1 MIQLELRRSYLAYN
15 VHKFWSYVRKRMDI
29 PAAVFKAECLKLM
42 DEVARTG
49 QPVVI
54 TKHGKPVA
62 QLVPIPAQS
71 RSLFGYMK
79 NTVKIKGDVVAPI
92 DEAWSALSGDENHVF
107 AVAAKKPRARRSSR
121 NK

>member
-1 MIQLELRRSYLAYN
+1 
-15 VHKFWSYVRKRMDI
+15 MDI

-79 NTVKIKGDVVAPI
+79 NTVQIKGDVIAPV
-92 DEAWSALSGDENHVF
+92 DEEWSALSGDENNLL
-107 AVAAKKPRARRSSR
+107 AVAPKKSRARRGSR

>member
-1 MIQLELRRSYLAYN
+1 
-15 VHKFWSYVRKRMDI
+15 MDI

-62 QLVPIPAQS
+62 RLVPIPPES

-79 NTVKIKGDVVAPI
+79 NTVQIKGDVVAPI
-92 DEAWSALSGDENHVF
+92 KDEWSALSGEEDQLF
-107 AVAAKKPRARRSSR
+107 AVAPRKSRARRGSR
-121 NK
+121 VK

>member
-1 MIQLELRRSYLAYN
+1 
-15 VHKFWSYVRKRMDI
+15 MDI

-62 QLVPIPAQS
+62 QLVPITAQS
-71 RSLFGYMK
+71 STLFGYMK
-79 NTVKIKGDVVAPI
+79 NTVKIKGDVIAPI
-92 DEAWSALSGDENHVF
+92 DEEWSALSGDENHLF
-107 AVAAKKPRARRSSR
+107 AVAPKKSRARRGTS
-121 NK
+121 KKK

>member
-1 MIQLELRRSYLAYN
+1 MN
-15 VHKFWSYVRKRMDI
+15 I

-62 QLVPIPAQS
+62 QLTPVPADA

-79 NTVKIKGDVVAPI
+79 NTLKITGDIVAATR
-92 DEAWSALSGDENHVF
+92 EAWSAVRGDEDHLF
-107 AVAAKKPRARRSSR
+107 APRKKRPRARRRSV
-121 NK
+121 KK

>member
-1 MIQLELRRSYLAYN
+1 
-15 VHKFWSYVRKRMDI
+15 
-29 PAAVFKAECLKLM
+29 
-42 DEVARTG
+42 
-49 QPVVI
+49 VI

-79 NTVKIKGDVVAPI
+79 NTVQIKGDVIAPV
-92 DEAWSALSGDENHVF
+92 DEEWSALSGDENNLL
-107 AVAAKKPRARRSSR
+107 AVAPKKSRARRGSR

>member
-1 MIQLELRRSYLAYN
+1 
-15 VHKFWSYVRKRMDI
+15 MDI

-62 QLVPIPAQS
+62 QLVPMPARP

-79 NTVKIKGDVVAPI
+79 NTLRIEGDVIASI
-92 DEAWSALSGDENHVF
+92 EEQWSALSGDERHLF
-107 AVAAKKPRARRSSR
+107 AAPKKPRARGAS
-121 NK
+121 KK

>member
-1 MIQLELRRSYLAYN
+1 MS
-15 VHKFWSYVRKRMDI
+15 V

-62 QLVPIPAQS
+62 QLVPVPAAPE
-71 RSLFGYMK
+71 SLFGYMR
-79 NTVKIKGDVVAPI
+79 NTVTIQGDIVAPTG
-92 DEAWSALSGDENHVF
+92 ESWSADSGTDDPL
-107 AVAAKKPRARRSSR
+107 VAAARRKSR
-121 NK
+121 TRRNGSKK

>member
-1 MIQLELRRSYLAYN
+1 MS
-15 VHKFWSYVRKRMDI
+15 I

-62 QLVPIPAQS
+62 QLVPVPATPK
-71 RSLFGYMK
+71 SLFGYMR
-79 NTVKIKGDVVAPI
+79 NTVKIRGDVVAPTG
-92 DEAWSALSGDENHVF
+92 ESWSADSREQDSLLATARKKRRTRRVG
-107 AVAAKKPRARRSSR
+107 AKK
-121 NK
+121 

>member
-1 MIQLELRRSYLAYN
+1 MN
-15 VHKFWSYVRKRMDI
+15 I

-62 QLVPIPAQS
+62 QLVPMPPQP

-79 NTVKIKGDVVAPI
+79 DTVRIKGDIVAPI
-92 DEAWSALSGDENHVF
+92 NEEWSALSGDEDHLF
-107 AVAAKKPRARRSSR
+107 AVAPGKSRARRGSR

>member
-1 MIQLELRRSYLAYN
+1 
-15 VHKFWSYVRKRMDI
+15 MDV

-71 RSLFGYMK
+71 STLFGYMR
-79 NTVKIKGDVVAPI
+79 NTVKIKGDVIAPI
-92 DEAWSALSGDENHVF
+92 DEEWSALSGDENHLF
-107 AVAAKKPRARRSSR
+107 AVAPKKSRARRGTS
-121 NK
+121 KK

>member
-1 MIQLELRRSYLAYN
+1 
-15 VHKFWSYVRKRMDI
+15 MDI

-71 RSLFGYMK
+71 RTLFGYMK
-79 NTVKIKGDVVAPI
+79 NTVKIKGDVIAPI
-92 DEAWSALSGDENHVF
+92 DEEWSALSGDENHLF
-107 AVAAKKPRARRSSR
+107 AVAPKKSRARRGTS
-121 NK
+121 KKK

>member
-1 MIQLELRRSYLAYN
+1 MN
-15 VHKFWSYVRKRMDI
+15 I

-62 QLVPIPAQS
+62 RLVPIPGQS

-79 NTVKIKGDVVAPI
+79 NTVKIKGDVVAPM
-92 DEAWSALSGDENHVF
+92 DEEWSALSGDENHLFSVTT
-107 AVAAKKPRARRSSR
+107 KRRRARRGNR
-121 NK
+121 DK